1 MEIFSLRESPQEVER
16 FTVYFQSRRA
26 NVTTRGA
33 NGRASTE

>member
-1 MEIFSLRESPQEVER
+1 MEIFSLRESSQEVER
-16 FTVYFQSRRA
+16 FTVYFQSRWA